1 MQYKPRATQ
10 NSGDVNLFATILNG
24 SRAGDLGNSSG
35 GSESYLLQLLS
46 NSYASNRNHSK
57 TDETARY

>member
-24 SRAGDLGNSSG
+24 SRAGDLGNSSVDPKVI
-35 GSESYLLQLLS
+35 YY
-46 NSYASNRNHSK
+46 NY
-57 TDETARY
+57 